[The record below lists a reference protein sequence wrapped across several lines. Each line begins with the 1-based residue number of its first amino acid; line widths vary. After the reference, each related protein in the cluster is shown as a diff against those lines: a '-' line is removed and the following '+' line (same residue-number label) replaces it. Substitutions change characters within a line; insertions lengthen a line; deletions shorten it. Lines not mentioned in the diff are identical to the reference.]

1 MTVRFK
7 LDENMPNAAQVL
19 LAARGFDCHTVHE
32 EGLVGGFDEDLAEV
46 CRREQ
51 RVLVTLDLDF
61 ADIRTYP
68 PSAYTGFVVLRPSRP
83 DRDAVLDLVERFL
96 LIEGEALEHSLWIVD
111 TKHVRIRR

>member
-7 LDENMPNAAQVL
+7 LDENMPNAAQAL
-19 LAARGFDCHTVHE
+19 LATRGFDCHTV
-32 EGLVGGFDEDLAEV
+32 
-46 CRREQ
+46 
-51 RVLVTLDLDF
+51 DF

-68 PSAYTGFVVLRPSRP
+68 PSAYAGFVVLRPSRP

-96 LIEGEALEHSLWIVD
+96 LIEGEALERSLWIID